1 VRESAEPLN
10 DTAVL
15 LLISQMRLQPH
26 FGKEF
31 QAIVIDHTDMVDV
44 DQISATIARDCPDL
58 RGLGGRTDTLSTQ
71 TATDAKP
78 PVRAHFGLAAQ
89 S

>member
-1 VRESAEPLN
+1 MQPGRLLDRIRGNGLE
-10 DTAVL
+10 AV
-15 LLISQMRLQPH
+15 
-26 FGKEF
+26 
-31 QAIVIDHTDMVDV
+31 DHTGMVDV

-58 RGLGGRTDTLSTQ
+58 RGLGGGTDTLSTQ

-78 PVRAHFGLAAQ
+78 PVRARFGLVAQ